1 MASIDS
7 MSVRFGKGKVNSH
20 FVNYEL
26 NSLSNHHANPMDG
39 RFCKIIFVVNKY
51 TSTMNIH
58 GEDTHFSKFYALVLY
73 FGSII

>member
-20 FVNYEL
+20 LVNYEL

-39 RFCKIIFVVNKY
+39 TLVDFVK
-51 TSTMNIH
+51 S
-58 GEDTHFSKFYALVLY
+58 FLL
-73 FGSII
+73 